1 VVTTL
6 EVGLVTGAAFLGGT
20 ANSIAGGGTLLTYPA
35 LLATGMPAIAA
46 NVTTTIAGWPGYVTG
61 AASYRSQ
68 LRDRHESVRLGI
80 AAVLGSLA
88 GTALLL
94 TIPSAVFDALIPYLV
109 LAATALLAAQP
120 WISTRLRRRD
130 PDGERGRWLLPGV
143 VLGAVYGAYFG
154 GGLGIV
160 LLATLALGLDR
171 ALGELNGL
179 KTLLSLVVNSVAVV
193 GFAVFGPVSWA
204 FAAAMAPASF
214 AGGIA
219 GARLAQSLDARMLR
233 TIVVVIGC
241 CLALRLL
248 LR

>member
-1 VVTTL
+1 MITTVEL
-6 EVGLVTGAAFLGGT
+6 GLVTGASFLAGT

-61 AASYRSQ
+61 AASYRAQ
-68 LRDRHESVRLGI
+68 VRDRGEATRLAL
-80 AAVLGSLA
+80 AAVAGSLGGA
-88 GTALLL
+88 VLLL
-94 TIPSAVFDALIPYLV
+94 TMPSDVFDALIPYLV
-109 LAATALLAAQP
+109 LGASALLALQP
-120 WISTRLRRRD
+120 SISARLGRRAT
-130 PDGERGRWLLPGV
+130 GAGGRWLLPGV
-143 VLGAVYGAYFG
+143 VLAAVYGAYFG

-179 KTLLSLVVNSVAVV
+179 KTLLALVVNSVAVA

-214 AGGIA
+214 VGGIA
-219 GARLAQSLDARMLR
+219 GARLAQRLDARVLR
-233 TIVVVIGC
+233 TVVVLVGC
-241 CLALRLL
+241 GLALRLL
-248 LR
+248 AT